1 MSILSKNLGTIIV
14 GGLGVAFL
22 GYCVYFDHKRRSHP
36 DFKKRVIESKY
47 FKMLTV
53 ISSYK
58 IIFSFKIERRRQR
71 EEIANK
77 NSTQVI

>member
-1 MSILSKNLGTIIV
+1 MSILSKNLGTIIA

-47 FKMLTV
+47 FKMQH
-53 ISSYK
+53 
-58 IIFSFKIERRRQR
+58 FSNFKL
-71 EEIANK
+71 K
-77 NSTQVI
+77 NNLSF